1 MRTRLTHPRKV
12 LNAVESFLFAGLAL
26 HLFIERV
33 HLANPSEP
41 NFPGSNLFQ
50 NVTKNDVSAYFSKNS
65 HLSPVTVSENENSPE
80 LENTSSTKSKN
91 TASVDLGNTVSD
103 ESAVTASTEASTESK
118 DTASSEKS
126 ESTISTET
134 ENTSST
140 EKSESTTSAESEN
153 MASTEKSES
162 PTSVES
168 ENTASTEK
176 SESAT
181 SAESFHQNIS
191 ITTNGSS
198 TAPNEDGKDAGE
210 LIKRNAELA
219 PQPTISKETHDRIM
233 AVFDVFIITTEAVSL
248 LLTTM
253 SACVYLRRDMRCT
266 TAVYLVAMNVA
277 DTVCGF
283 LVVLSSLWARF
294 GGPSAK
300 RTLAYN
306 YLTVVGTQYLSLSAR
321 RSVYCLS
328 VIVSLER

>member
-1 MRTRLTHPRKV
+1 MRTRLTHPEKV
-12 LNAVESFLFAGLAL
+12 LNALESFLFAGLAL

-41 NFPGSNLFQ
+41 YFPGSNLFQ
-50 NVTKNDVSAYFSKNS
+50 NVTGNSVSAYFSKNS

-80 LENTSSTKSKN
+80 SENTSSTKSKN
-91 TASVDLGNTVSD
+91 TASIDLGNTVSE
-103 ESAVTASTEASTESK
+103 ESAVAASTEASTESK
-118 DTASSEKS
+118 NTASSEKS
-126 ESTISTET
+126 DNTISTET

-140 EKSESTTSAESEN
+140 EKSES
-153 MASTEKSES
+153 
-162 PTSVES
+162 
-168 ENTASTEK
+168 
-176 SESAT
+176 AT
-181 SAESFHQNIS
+181 SAESFRQNIS
-191 ITTNGSS
+191 ITTNSS
-198 TAPNEDGKDAGE
+198 SVAPNEDGKDAGE
-210 LIKRNAELA
+210 LSKRDAEPA
-219 PQPTISKETHDRIM
+219 PQPTVSKETYDRIM
-233 AVFDVFIITTEAVSL
+233 AVFDVFIIITEAVSL

-294 GGPSAK
+294 GGASAK
-300 RTLAYN
+300 TTQAYN

-321 RSVYCLS
+321 RSIYCLS

>member
-1 MRTRLTHPRKV
+1 MGCVHLITASHLRISKQPETTDRENLLFFLSKMRTRLAHPGKV
-12 LNAVESFLFAGLAL
+12 LNALESFLFAGLAL
-26 HLFIERV
+26 HLFIAGV
-33 HLANPSEP
+33 HLANPSEES
-41 NFPGSNLFQ
+41 FPGSNIFQ
-50 NVTKNDVSAYFSKNS
+50 NVTGNDVSAYFSKNS
-65 HLSPVTVSENENSPE
+65 HLSPVTVSENEKSPE
-80 LENTSSTKSKN
+80 SENTSSTKSKN
-91 TASVDLGNTVSD
+91 TASVDLGNTVSE

-126 ESTISTET
+126 EST
-134 ENTSST
+134 
-140 EKSESTTSAESEN
+140 TSA
-153 MASTEKSES
+153 
-162 PTSVES
+162 ES

-176 SESAT
+176 SESAA

-191 ITTNGSS
+191 ITTNGLS
-198 TAPNEDGKDAGE
+198 TAPNENGKDAGE
-210 LIKRNAELA
+210 LIKRDSELA

-233 AVFDVFIITTEAVSL
+233 AVFDVFSITTETMSL

-300 RTLAYN
+300 RTHAYN
-306 YLTVVGTQYLSLSAR
+306 YLTVIGTQYLSLSAR